1 MWHLYQTIQ
10 IPCHYPRLKTCSQSN
25 NMCNTRYLIQRP
37 SKVQIKSST
46 ITIEQISK
54 SPGCRSG
61 VQWNIPADLVF
72 NGSHQ
77 DASSLTNMR
86 LSNSGQTFQISNI
99 CLTPWHCIRKHNE
112 NAIIN
117 SYYSITE
124 LKAKNEREYTSC
136 LSMQYPWYN
145 NLWDT
150 LLPRRPWRHGDTH
163 VSIQKYSDSLKSVRL
178 NMHSSGAMAVP

>member
-25 NMCNTRYLIQRP
+25 NMCNTQSLIQRP
-37 SKVQIKSST
+37 SKLTNKKQYNHHRTNQQITRMQVWCSMKHTRWSSVQWKP
-46 ITIEQISK
+46 
-54 SPGCRSG
+54 PGCK
-61 VQWNIPADLVF
+61 
-72 NGSHQ
+72 
-77 DASSLTNMR
+77 LTNKYE
-86 LSNSGQTFQISNI
+86 TF
-99 CLTPWHCIRKHNE
+99 KF
-112 NAIIN
+112 
-117 SYYSITE
+117 
-124 LKAKNEREYTSC
+124 SC